1 MAAETQ
7 TEAPPVAIFSGTLL
21 ILQYQYQF
29 GQNSLKIIKNW
40 KPHIE
45 MSKYESD
52 LTRFCKNSKT
62 FESDTVS
69 PHILYDFYIGNE
81 AAREEAELK
90 EAARS

>member
-1 MAAETQ
+1 
-7 TEAPPVAIFSGTLL
+7 
-21 ILQYQYQF
+21 
-29 GQNSLKIIKNW
+29 
-40 KPHIE
+40 

-52 LTRFCKNSKT
+52 WTQFCKNSKT

-90 EAARS
+90 EAARWELSQQWQCNDGVISPSSWAYNDHYNDEKN

>member
-1 MAAETQ
+1 
-7 TEAPPVAIFSGTLL
+7 
-21 ILQYQYQF
+21 
-29 GQNSLKIIKNW
+29 
-40 KPHIE
+40 

-90 EAARS
+90 EAARWELSQQLQCNDGLHEHHHHHGLIMIIIMMRKTKQESTFCWIES